1 MNQASS
7 CTTSPSSPARILVV
21 DDHADIRDP
30 LAAFLRRHALEVL
43 TAPDAATART
53 LLRQHR
59 IDLVVLDIM
68 LPGEDG
74 LSLCRHLAEH
84 TGTPVI
90 LLTAMA
96 SQADRVAG
104 LEIGADDYVTKPF
117 DPRELVARIKGMLR
131 RLSRAA
137 SAWRGR
143 SYAFADWTLDMD
155 RRELR
160 DAGGEPVALSGSEF
174 RLLSVLVER
183 AGTVLSRDELL
194 DLTRGGEAQN
204 FDRSIDSQVSR
215 LRKKLERDPRRP
227 RLLKTSWGDGYVFT
241 ADVKPLPLAQ

>member
-1 MNQASS
+1 MNPVSASS
-7 CTTSPSSPARILVV
+7 SRILVV

-30 LAAFLRRHALEVL
+30 LAAFLRRHDLEVL
-43 TAPDAATART
+43 TAADAAAARA
-53 LLRQHR
+53 LLRRHR

-74 LSLCRHLAEH
+74 LSLCRHLAE
-84 TGTPVI
+84 TSGTPVI

-96 SQADRVAG
+96 GQDERVAG

-137 SAWRGR
+137 TGWPGR
-143 SYAFADWTLDMD
+143 RYAFGDWTLDMD
-155 RRELR
+155 KRELR
-160 DAGGEPVALSGSEF
+160 DAGGAPVALSSSEL
-174 RLLSVLVER
+174 RLLGVLVER
-183 AGTVLSRDELL
+183 AGKVLSRDELL
-194 DLTRGGEAQN
+194 DLTRDGEVQN

-215 LRKKLERDPRRP
+215 LRKKLESDPRRP

-241 ADVKPLPLAQ
+241 ADVKPLPAAG

>member
-1 MNQASS
+1 MNPVS
-7 CTTSPSSPARILVV
+7 TPSRILVV

-30 LAAFLRRHALEVL
+30 LAAFLRRHDLEVL
-43 TAPDAATART
+43 TAADAAAARA
-53 LLRQHR
+53 LLRQHP

-74 LSLCRHLAEH
+74 LSLCRHLAE
-84 TGTPVI
+84 TSSTPVI

-96 SQADRVAG
+96 SQDDRVAG

-131 RLSRAA
+131 RLSRATA
-137 SAWRGR
+137 GWHGR
-143 SYAFADWTLDMD
+143 RYAFGDWTLDMA

-160 DAGGEPVALSGSEF
+160 DAGGEPVALSTSEF
-174 RLLSVLVER
+174 RLLGVLVER
-183 AGTVLSRDELL
+183 AGKVLSRDELL
-194 DLTRGGEAQN
+194 DLTRDGEVQN

-215 LRKKLERDPRRP
+215 LRKKLEHDPRRP

-241 ADVKPLPLAQ
+241 ADVKALPGAG

>member
-1 MNQASS
+1 MNPVSA
-7 CTTSPSSPARILVV
+7 SPSRILVV

-30 LAAFLRRHALEVL
+30 LAAFLRRHDLEVL
-43 TAPDAATART
+43 TAADAAAARA

-74 LSLCRHLAEH
+74 LSLCRHLAE
-84 TGTPVI
+84 TSGTPVI

-96 SQADRVAG
+96 GQDQRVAG

-117 DPRELVARIKGMLR
+117 DPRELVARIRGLLR
-131 RLSRAA
+131 RLSRVA
-137 SAWRGR
+137 SGWPGR
-143 SYAFADWTLDMD
+143 RYAFGDWTLDMD
-155 RRELR
+155 KRELR
-160 DAGGEPVALSGSEF
+160 DAGGEPVALSSSEL
-174 RLLSVLVER
+174 RLLGVLVER
-183 AGTVLSRDELL
+183 AGKVLSRDELL
-194 DLTRGGEAQN
+194 DLTRDGEVQN

-215 LRKKLERDPRRP
+215 LRKKLESDPRRP

-241 ADVKPLPLAQ
+241 ADVKPLPAAG

>member
-1 MNQASS
+1 MNPVSTSS
-7 CTTSPSSPARILVV
+7 RILVV

-30 LAAFLRRHALEVL
+30 LAAFLRRHDLEVL
-43 TAPDAATART
+43 TAADAATART
-53 LLRQHR
+53 LLSQHR

-74 LSLCRHLAEH
+74 LSLCRHLAE
-84 TGTPVI
+84 TSSTPVI

-96 SQADRVAG
+96 SQEDRVAG

-137 SAWRGR
+137 SGWSGR
-143 SYAFADWTLDMD
+143 RYAFGDWTLDMD
-155 RRELR
+155 KRELR
-160 DAGGEPVALSGSEF
+160 DAGGEPVALSSSEL
-174 RLLSVLVER
+174 RLLGVLVER
-183 AGTVLSRDELL
+183 AGKVLSRDELL
-194 DLTRGGEAQN
+194 DLTRDGEVQN

-215 LRKKLERDPRRP
+215 LRKKLENDPRRP

-241 ADVKPLPLAQ
+241 ADVKPLPAAG

>member
-1 MNQASS
+1 MNQVSL
-7 CTTSPSSPARILVV
+7 PSRILVV

-30 LAAFLRRHALEVL
+30 LAAFLRRHELEVL

-53 LLRQHR
+53 LLGQHQ

-68 LPGEDG
+68 LPGENG
-74 LSLCRHLAEH
+74 LSLCRHLAG
-84 TGTPVI
+84 TTATPVI

-96 SQADRVAG
+96 SQDDRVAG

-131 RLSRAA
+131 RLTRAA
-137 SAWRGR
+137 AQWQGR
-143 SYAFADWTLDMD
+143 RYAFGDWTLDMD

-160 DAGGEPVALSGSEF
+160 NAGGEPVALSSSEL
-174 RLLSVLVER
+174 RLLGVLVER
-183 AGTVLSRDELL
+183 AGKVLSRDELL
-194 DLTRGGEAQN
+194 DLTRDGEVQN

-215 LRKKLERDPRRP
+215 LRKKLESDPRRP

-241 ADVKPLPLAQ
+241 ADVRPLPTPAC

>member
-1 MNQASS
+1 MNTVS
-7 CTTSPSSPARILVV
+7 TSPSRILVV

-30 LAAFLRRHALEVL
+30 LAAFLRRHDLEVM
-43 TAPDAATART
+43 TAADAQAARA
-53 LLRQHR
+53 LLREHR

-74 LSLCRHLAEH
+74 LSLCRHLAE
-84 TGTPVI
+84 TSGTPVI

-96 SQADRVAG
+96 GQDERVAG

-117 DPRELVARIKGMLR
+117 DPRELVARIKGLLR

-137 SAWRGR
+137 TGWPGR
-143 SYAFADWTLDMD
+143 RYAFGDWTLDMD
-155 RRELR
+155 KRELR
-160 DAGGEPVALSGSEF
+160 DAGGEPVALSSSEL
-174 RLLSVLVER
+174 RLLGVLVER
-183 AGTVLSRDELL
+183 AGKVLSRDELL
-194 DLTRGGEAQN
+194 DLTRDGEVQN

-215 LRKKLERDPRRP
+215 LRKKLESDPRRP

-241 ADVKPLPLAQ
+241 ADVKPLPAAG

>member
-1 MNQASS
+1 MNPVSA
-7 CTTSPSSPARILVV
+7 SPSRILVV

-30 LAAFLRRHALEVL
+30 LAAFLRRHDLEVL
-43 TAPDAATART
+43 TAADAAAARA

-74 LSLCRHLAEH
+74 LSLCRHLAE
-84 TGTPVI
+84 TSGTPVI

-96 SQADRVAG
+96 GQDERVAG

-137 SAWRGR
+137 TGWPGR
-143 SYAFADWTLDMD
+143 RYAFGDWTLDMD
-155 RRELR
+155 KRELR
-160 DAGGEPVALSGSEF
+160 DAGGEPVALSSSEL
-174 RLLSVLVER
+174 RLLGVLVER
-183 AGTVLSRDELL
+183 AGKVLSRDELL
-194 DLTRGGEAQN
+194 DLTRDGEVQN

-215 LRKKLERDPRRP
+215 LRKKLESDPRRP

-241 ADVKPLPLAQ
+241 ADVKPLPAAG